1 MSTPKR
7 LIAALTIATMSSAAV
22 AHVTV
27 SPKVS
32 TPGAWEKYEIRLP
45 NEKTVP
51 TTSLEVRFPV
61 GLRIMSFE
69 EKPGWTVEPVR
80 GPGGAIT
87 GARWTGQLPP
97 ERFTEFGVIAV
108 NPKQAGELS
117 WKATQTYADGARVEW
132 SGGKDSK
139 TPAPTVVVSN
149 SR

>member
-1 MSTPKR
+1 MSIPKR
-7 LIAALTIATMSSAAV
+7 LVAAVGFATLSSAAV
-22 AHVTV
+22 PHVTV

-51 TTSLEVRFPV
+51 TTSLEVRFPA

-69 EKPGWTVEPVR
+69 DKPGWTVEPVR
-80 GPGGAIT
+80 DATGAIT
-87 GARWTGQLPP
+87 GARWAGRLPP

-117 WKATQTYADGARVEW
+117 WKATQTYVDGTTINW

-149 SR
+149 TR

>member
-1 MSTPKR
+1 MSIPKR
-7 LIAALTIATMSSAAV
+7 LVAALAIATMSSAAV

-51 TTSLEVRFPV
+51 TTSLEVRFPA

-69 EKPGWTVEPVR
+69 DKPGWTVEPVR
-80 GPGGAIT
+80 DATGAIT

-132 SGGKDSK
+132 SDGKDSK
-139 TPAPTVVVSN
+139 TPAPTVVVIN
-149 SR
+149 TR